1 MSTRDIYKHI
11 YGKCQQSLLFRTR
24 APDRD
29 TLCPLKK
36 DWCKS

>member
-1 MSTRDIYKHI
+1 VQAHEARFSDADWARVVR
-11 YGKCQQSLLFRTR
+11 C
-24 APDRD
+24 APDRH